1 MAEGSTG
8 PRPADP
14 RFLAG
19 LPAEVEHWRAS
30 GIISGEQARAI
41 LGAYDFPEAAEAPRN
56 RLVTVLLIMGAVLVG
71 LGVILF
77 VAANWQEISSG
88 VKLAMMFVGIPVI
101 YGAGFLL
108 RYRLDYP
115 RVGTALIF
123 LGCIAY
129 GAAIHLIAQTY
140 HIPVNHPNLVLYW
153 FLGVLPLAYVVRSQ
167 PVMVLALVTGL
178 AAVGFRGQEWLLDE
192 DFIPSLAMPL
202 YLALGLALFA
212 GGRLHESFPSVRLF
226 MPTFRLMGLL
236 ITFGILYFWGFGDLW
251 DWTDRS
257 RDYSGGGVFP
267 VTLEY
272 WAIAAATAAALTAAW
287 AWMAFDARQ
296 RAQPLTPLLTEAG
309 PSLAL
314 LLFGVLVV
322 FLPLEGGTAYPL
334 AANVL
339 YGLGVVGLAYLGYAR
354 GREALINLS
363 IGFFSIWIF
372 TRYFEY
378 SFDLLDRS
386 VVFIV
391 AGLLLLVGGF
401 LLERARRRVLRR
413 LRQPDSDP
421 EPGPGGSR

>member
-1 MAEGSTG
+1 MAEANTG

-19 LPAEVEHWRAS
+19 LPDEVEHWRAS

-41 LGAYDFPEAAEAPRN
+41 LGSYDFPEAAEAPRN

-77 VAANWQEISSG
+77 VAANWQEIPSG
-88 VKLAMMFVGIPVI
+88 VKLAMMFIGIPVI

-108 RYRLDYP
+108 RYRFDYP

-123 LGCIAY
+123 LGSIAY

-167 PVMVLALVTGL
+167 PVLVLALVTGL

-192 DFIPSLAMPL
+192 DFIPSMAMPL

-212 GGRLHESFPSVRLF
+212 VGRLHKSFLSIRLF
-226 MPTFRLMGLL
+226 MPTFQLMGLL
-236 ITFGILYFWGFGDLW
+236 VVFGILYFWGFGDLW

-257 RDYSGGGVFP
+257 RDYSGGVFP

-272 WAIAAATAAALTAAW
+272 WAIAAATVAALLGVW
-287 AWMAFDARQ
+287 VWMAFDARQ
-296 RAQPLTPLLTEAG
+296 RAQPL
-309 PSLAL
+309 AL
-314 LLFGVLVV
+314 LLPEAAPSLVLLIFGVLVV
-322 FLPLEGGTAYPL
+322 FLPLAGGTVHSL
-334 AANVL
+334 FANLL
-339 YGLGVVGLAYLGYAR
+339 YGLGVVGLAYLGYLR

-363 IGFFSIWIF
+363 IGFFSVWIF

-413 LRQPDSDP
+413 LRQPEAGREAAD
-421 EPGPGGSR
+421 ER

>member
-1 MAEGSTG
+1 MSEAPTG

-19 LPAEVEHWRAS
+19 LPVEVEHWSAS

-41 LGAYDFPEAAEAPRN
+41 LGSYDFPEAAEAPRN

-88 VKLAMMFVGIPVI
+88 VKLAMMFIGVPVI

-129 GAAIHLIAQTY
+129 GAAVHLVAQTY

-167 PVMVLALVTGL
+167 PVLVLALVTGL

-192 DFIPSLAMPL
+192 HFIPSLAMPL
-202 YLALGLALFA
+202 YLTLGLALFA
-212 GGRLHESFPSVRLF
+212 VGRLHGSFPSVRLF
-226 MPTFRLMGLL
+226 MPTFQLIGLL
-236 ITFGILYFWGFGDLW
+236 ITFGILYSWGFGDLW

-257 RDYSGGGVFP
+257 RDYPEALWFP
-267 VTLEY
+267 VTPEY
-272 WAIAAATAAALTAAW
+272 WAIAAATVAALVAVW
-287 AWMAFDARQ
+287 VWMALYARQ
-296 RAQPLTPLLTEAG
+296 QAQPLAALLAEAV
-309 PSLAL
+309 PSLVL
-314 LLFGVLVV
+314 LLFGCLVV
-322 FLPLEGGTAYPL
+322 FPPLDGATVYPIV
-334 AANVL
+334 ANLL
-339 YGLGVVGLAYLGYAR
+339 YGLGVVGLAYLGYLR

-363 IGFFSIWIF
+363 IGFFSVWIF

-386 VVFIV
+386 IVFII

-401 LLERARRRVLRR
+401 LLERARRRVLQS
-413 LRQPDSDP
+413 LRHPDT
-421 EPGPGGSR
+421 GP

>member
-1 MAEGSTG
+1 MSEAPTG

-19 LPAEVEHWRAS
+19 LPVEVEHWSAS
-30 GIISGEQARAI
+30 GMISGEQARAI
-41 LGAYDFPEAAEAPRN
+41 LGSYDFPEAAEAPRN

-88 VKLAMMFVGIPVI
+88 VKLAMMFIGVPVI

-129 GAAIHLIAQTY
+129 GAAVHLVAQTY

-167 PVMVLALVTGL
+167 PVLVLALVTGL

-192 DFIPSLAMPL
+192 HFIPSLAMPL

-212 GGRLHESFPSVRLF
+212 VGRLHGSFPSVRLF
-226 MPTFRLMGLL
+226 MPTFQLIGLL
-236 ITFGILYFWGFGDLW
+236 ITFGILYSWGFGDLW

-257 RDYSGGGVFP
+257 RDYPEALWFP
-267 VTLEY
+267 VTPEY
-272 WAIAAATAAALTAAW
+272 WAIAAATVAALVAVW
-287 AWMAFDARQ
+287 VWMALYARQ
-296 RAQPLTPLLTEAG
+296 QAQPLAALLAEAP
-309 PSLAL
+309 PSLVL
-314 LLFGVLVV
+314 LLFAGVVV
-322 FLPLEGGTAYPL
+322 FLPLDGGTVYPL
-334 AANVL
+334 VANL
-339 YGLGVVGLAYLGYAR
+339 LFGLGVVGLAYLGYFR

-363 IGFFSIWIF
+363 IGFFSVWIF

-386 VVFIV
+386 IVFII

-401 LLERARRRVLRR
+401 LLERARRRVLQS
-413 LRQPDSDP
+413 LRHPDT
-421 EPGPGGSR
+421 GP

>member
-1 MAEGSTG
+1 MSEAPTG

-19 LPAEVEHWRAS
+19 LPVEVEHWSAS
-30 GIISGEQARAI
+30 GMISGEQARAI
-41 LGAYDFPEAAEAPRN
+41 LGSYDFPEAAEAPRN

-88 VKLAMMFVGIPVI
+88 VKLAMMFVGVPVI

-129 GAAIHLIAQTY
+129 GAAVHLVAQTY

-167 PVMVLALVTGL
+167 PVLVLALVTGL

-192 DFIPSLAMPL
+192 HFIPSLAMPL
-202 YLALGLALFA
+202 YLTLGLALFA
-212 GGRLHESFPSVRLF
+212 VGRLHGSFPSVRLF
-226 MPTFRLMGLL
+226 MPTFQLIGLL
-236 ITFGILYFWGFGDLW
+236 ITFGILYSWGFGDLW

-257 RDYSGGGVFP
+257 RDYPKALWFP

-272 WAIAAATAAALTAAW
+272 WAIAAVTVAALVAVW
-287 AWMAFDARQ
+287 VWMALYARRQ
-296 RAQPLTPLLTEAG
+296 AQPLAGLLAEAP
-309 PSLAL
+309 PSLVL
-314 LLFGVLVV
+314 LLFAGVVV
-322 FLPLEGGTAYPL
+322 FLPLDGGTVYPL
-334 AANVL
+334 VANL
-339 YGLGVVGLAYLGYAR
+339 LFGLGVVGLAYLGYFR

-363 IGFFSIWIF
+363 IGFFSVWIF

-386 VVFIV
+386 IVFII

-401 LLERARRRVLRR
+401 LLERARRRVLQS
-413 LRQPDSDP
+413 LRHPDT
-421 EPGPGGSR
+421 GP

>member
-1 MAEGSTG
+1 MSEAPTG

-30 GIISGEQARAI
+30 GIISGEQARDI
-41 LGAYDFPEAAEAPRN
+41 LGSYDFPEAAEAPRN

-77 VAANWQEISSG
+77 VAANWQEIPSG
-88 VKLAMMFVGIPVI
+88 VKLAMMFIGVPVI

-108 RYRLDYP
+108 RYRFDYP
-115 RVGTALIF
+115 RMGTALIF

-129 GAAIHLIAQTY
+129 GAAIHLVAQTY

-167 PVMVLALVTGL
+167 PVLVLALVTGL
-178 AAVGFRGQEWLLDE
+178 AAVGFRGQEWLLEE

-202 YLALGLALFA
+202 YLVLGLFLFA
-212 GGRLHESFPSVRLF
+212 VGRLHESFSSIRAFTPAFQLV
-226 MPTFRLMGLL
+226 GLL
-236 ITFGILYFWGFGDLW
+236 VTFGILYFWGFGDLW

-257 RDYSGGGVFP
+257 RDYAGTVWFP

-272 WAIAAATAAALTAAW
+272 WAIAAVTVAALAAVW
-287 AWMAFDARQ
+287 VWMALHVRQ
-296 RAQPLTPLLTEAG
+296 RQQPFDFLLTEAV
-309 PSLAL
+309 PSLVL
-314 LLFGVLVV
+314 LLFGCLVV
-322 FLPLEGGTAYPL
+322 FLSFDGETLTPLI
-334 AANVL
+334 ANLL
-339 YGLGVVGLAYLGYAR
+339 YGLGVVGLAYLGYLR

-363 IGFFSIWIF
+363 IGLFSVWIF

-413 LRQPDSDP
+413 LREQDVGP
-421 EPGPGGSR
+421 EVADDR

>member
-1 MAEGSTG
+1 MAEANTG

-30 GIISGEQARAI
+30 GIISGEQARTI
-41 LGAYDFPEAAEAPRN
+41 LGSYDFPEAAEAPRN

-77 VAANWQEISSG
+77 VAANWQEIPSG
-88 VKLAMMFVGIPVI
+88 VKLAMMFIGIPVI

-108 RYRLDYP
+108 RYRFDYP

-123 LGCIAY
+123 LGSIAY

-202 YLALGLALFA
+202 YLVLGLALFA
-212 GGRLHESFPSVRLF
+212 VGRLHESFPSVRLF
-226 MPTFRLMGLL
+226 MPTFQLMGLL
-236 ITFGILYFWGFGDLW
+236 VIFGILYFWGFGDLW

-257 RDYSGGGVFP
+257 RAYSGGVFP

-272 WAIAAATAAALTAAW
+272 WAIAAATVAALVGVWVWVALH
-287 AWMAFDARQ
+287 ARQ
-296 RAQPLTPLLTEAG
+296 RAHPLSALLPEAA
-309 PSLAL
+309 PSLVL
-314 LLFGVLVV
+314 LLFGVLIV
-322 FLPLEGGTAYPL
+322 FLPLDGGTVYAL
-334 AANVL
+334 IANIL
-339 YGLGVVGLAYLGYAR
+339 YGLGVVGLAYLGYLR

-363 IGFFSIWIF
+363 IGLFSIWIF

-401 LLERARRRVLRR
+401 LLERARRRVLQR
-413 LRQPDSDP
+413 LRQPDAGP
-421 EPGPGGSR
+421 EAADDR

>member
-1 MAEGSTG
+1 MAEAGSG
-8 PRPADP
+8 PRPAEP

-41 LGAYDFPEAAEAPRN
+41 LGSYDFPEAAEAPRN

-77 VAANWQEISSG
+77 VAANWQEISPG
-88 VKLAMMFVGIPVI
+88 VKLAMMFIGIPVI

-108 RYRLDYP
+108 RYRFDYP

-123 LGCIAY
+123 LGSIAY

-167 PVMVLALVTGL
+167 PVMILALVTGL

-212 GGRLHESFPSVRLF
+212 FGRLHEPFPSVRPF
-226 MPTFRLMGLL
+226 VPTFQLMGLL
-236 ITFGILYFWGFGDLW
+236 VIFGILYFWGFGDLW
-251 DWTDRS
+251 DWTESS
-257 RDYSGGGVFP
+257 RDYSGVVFP

-272 WAIAAATAAALTAAW
+272 WAIAAATVAALAAAW
-287 AWMAFDARQ
+287 VWMALHARQ
-296 RAQPLTPLLTEAG
+296 RAQPLAALLTEAV

-322 FLPLEGGTAYPL
+322 FLPLDGGTAYPL
-334 AANVL
+334 AANIL
-339 YGLGVVGLAYLGYAR
+339 YGLGVVGLAYLGYLR

-401 LLERARRRVLRR
+401 LLERARRRVLQR
-413 LRQPDSDP
+413 LRQPGSDQ

>member
-1 MAEGSTG
+1 MAESG

-30 GIISGEQARAI
+30 GIISGEQAAAI
-41 LGAYDFPEAAEAPRN
+41 LGSYDFPEAAEAPRN

-77 VAANWQEISSG
+77 VAANWQEIPSG
-88 VKLAMMFVGIPVI
+88 VKLAMMFIGVPVI

-108 RYRLDYP
+108 RYRFDYP

-129 GAAIHLIAQTY
+129 GAAVHLVAQTY
-140 HIPVNHPNLVLYW
+140 HVPVNHPNLVLYW

-167 PVMVLALVTGL
+167 PVLVLALVTGL

-202 YLALGLALFA
+202 YLALGLVIFAL
-212 GGRLHESFPSVRLF
+212 GRVHESFPSIRVFVPAFQLV
-226 MPTFRLMGLL
+226 GLL
-236 ITFGILYFWGFGDLW
+236 FTFGILYLWGFGDLW
-251 DWTDRS
+251 DWIGSNREDT
-257 RDYSGGGVFP
+257 GGWFP
-267 VTLEY
+267 VTVEY
-272 WAIAAATAAALTAAW
+272 WVLGVAAVAALIAAW
-287 AWMAFDARQ
+287 AWMALDARQ
-296 RAQPLTPLLTEAG
+296 RAQPLLPLLTEAA
-309 PSLAL
+309 PSFLL
-314 LLFGVLVV
+314 LLFAVLVV
-322 FLPLEGGTAYPL
+322 FLPWNGETAYPVV
-334 AANVL
+334 ANL
-339 YGLGVVGLAYLGYAR
+339 FYGLGVVGLAFLGYLR

-363 IGFFSIWIF
+363 ILFFSIWIF

-413 LRQPDSDP
+413 LRQPDAGREASDD
-421 EPGPGGSR
+421 R

>member
-1 MAEGSTG
+1 MSEAPTG

-19 LPAEVEHWRAS
+19 LPVEVEHWSAS

-41 LGAYDFPEAAEAPRN
+41 LGSYDFPEAAEAPRN

-88 VKLAMMFVGIPVI
+88 VKLAMMFIGVPVI

-129 GAAIHLIAQTY
+129 GAAVHLVAQTY

-167 PVMVLALVTGL
+167 PVLVLALVTGL

-192 DFIPSLAMPL
+192 HFIPSLAMPL

-212 GGRLHESFPSVRLF
+212 VGRLHGSFPSVRPF
-226 MPTFRLMGLL
+226 MPTFQLIGLL
-236 ITFGILYFWGFGDLW
+236 IAFGILYFWGFGDLW

-257 RDYSGGGVFP
+257 RDYPEALWFP

-272 WAIAAATAAALTAAW
+272 WAIAAVTVAALVAVW
-287 AWMAFDARQ
+287 VWMALYALQ
-296 RAQPLTPLLTEAG
+296 QAQPLAALLAEAP
-309 PSLAL
+309 PSLVL
-314 LLFGVLVV
+314 LLFAGVVV
-322 FLPLEGGTAYPL
+322 FLPLDGGTVYPL
-334 AANVL
+334 VANL
-339 YGLGVVGLAYLGYAR
+339 LFGLGVVGLAYLGYFR

-363 IGFFSIWIF
+363 IGFFSVWIF

-386 VVFIV
+386 IVFII

-401 LLERARRRVLRR
+401 LLERARRRVLQS
-413 LRQPDSDP
+413 LRHPDT
-421 EPGPGGSR
+421 GP